1 MPYAS
6 GKHAF
11 GFCDRTGFRYS
22 LADLVDE
29 YKHGTK
35 TGLKVGR
42 DVADGDHPQ
51 NFIGRIPTGDN
62 FSLQHHRPGRTE
74 PEAIRMLSNNPFKT
88 GAQGSNVITV
98 TEVNHGRSSSDT
110 VRFRDVEPFDGV
122 TKSDI
127 ENSSGYSITKVND
140 DSYTVTVT
148 STATVGS
155 VKGGGTLASAG
166 PVSPAS

>member
-62 FSLQHHRPGRTE
+62 FSLQHPRPGRTE
-74 PEAIRMLSNNPFKT
+74 PEAIRMLSNNPFSILSASVFFWLT
-88 GAQGSNVITV
+88 IPFLN
-98 TEVNHGRSSSDT
+98 SSSMCC
-110 VRFRDVEPFDGV
+110 
-122 TKSDI
+122 
-127 ENSSGYSITKVND
+127 
-140 DSYTVTVT
+140 
-148 STATVGS
+148 
-155 VKGGGTLASAG
+155 
-166 PVSPAS
+166 

>member
-1 MPYAS
+1 
-6 GKHAF
+6 
-11 GFCDRTGFRYS
+11 
-22 LADLVDE
+22 
-29 YKHGTK
+29 
-35 TGLKVGR
+35 
-42 DVADGDHPQ
+42 
-51 NFIGRIPTGDN
+51 
-62 FSLQHHRPGRTE
+62 
-74 PEAIRMLSNNPFKT
+74 MLINNPFKT